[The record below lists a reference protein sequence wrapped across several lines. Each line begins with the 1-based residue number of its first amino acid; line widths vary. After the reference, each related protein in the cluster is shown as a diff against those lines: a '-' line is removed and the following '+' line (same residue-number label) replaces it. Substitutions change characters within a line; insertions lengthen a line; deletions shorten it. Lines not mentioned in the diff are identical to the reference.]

1 MIWRGTMSTLQRQHL
16 EEKPYKGK
24 RRDLYTTESGLLPVE
39 KSNRDIGKTML
50 RYNGSKSWESRKI

>member
-1 MIWRGTMSTLQRQHL
+1 MSTLQRQHL